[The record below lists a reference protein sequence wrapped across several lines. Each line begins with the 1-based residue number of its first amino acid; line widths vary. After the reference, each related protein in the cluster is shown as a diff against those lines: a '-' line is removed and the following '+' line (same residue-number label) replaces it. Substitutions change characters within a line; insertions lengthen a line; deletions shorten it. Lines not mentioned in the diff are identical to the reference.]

1 MVSILYDLIKSGI
14 NFFTKTKTIEQ
25 EVKSENAEGQIEV
38 NKIEIEKTTI
48 HWRNVLGLVLT
59 LIVLYSYIIIP
70 FFAYFGIVLINL
82 PLEPIFKLLFVLL
95 GTPM

>member
-48 HWRNVLGLVLT
+48 HWRNVLGLV
-59 LIVLYSYIIIP
+59 
-70 FFAYFGIVLINL
+70 
-82 PLEPIFKLLFVLL
+82 
-95 GTPM
+95 